1 MPSMPRSQVELGVIR
16 VTKTYEALADQLRE
30 QILAGTI
37 PAGAPL
43 PNERELG
50 GRTGLSRGS
59 VREALRVLETQG
71 LVSTRPGRNGGRIAL
86 RPGVSDISQSLEFFV
101 RGQQIEFVALLETA
115 ETLEPA
121 LAGLAAQHRTDGD
134 IQKLQTVAAELKA
147 ANGDALRFLAAN
159 SSWHMTVAT
168 ASHNPF
174 LVAIMQSI
182 GSLLHDPHV
191 DNFTSGDVRT
201 AVVRAH
207 DRVQK
212 AIIDGDADA
221 ARRRMERHIKAY
233 RASVVPLAPK
243 WITVPTGKGE

>member
-1 MPSMPRSQVELGVIR
+1 MENMPHNHVELSVIR
-16 VTKTYEALADQLRE
+16 VTKTYEALADHLRE

-37 PAGAPL
+37 LPGAPL

-59 VREALRVLETQG
+59 VREALRILETQG
-71 LVSTRPGRNGGRIAL
+71 LVSTRSGRNGGRIAL
-86 RPGVSDISQSLEFFV
+86 RPGISDISQSLEFFV
-101 RGQQIEFVALLETA
+101 RGQQIEFIALLETA

-121 LAGLAAQHRTDGD
+121 LAGLAAQHRTDND
-134 IQKLQTVAAELKA
+134 VRALQQIAMELKA
-147 ANGDALRFLAAN
+147 AVGDAARFLAAN
-159 SSWHMTVAT
+159 SSWHLAVAA
-168 ASHNPF
+168 ASHNLL

-191 DNFTSGDVRT
+191 DNFTSREVRT
-201 AVVRAH
+201 AVIRAH
-207 DRVQK
+207 DRVQR

-233 RASVVPLAPK
+233 RAKVEPLAPE
-243 WITVPTGKGE
+243 WITVSGDKSK